1 MKIIIETYRLL
12 KQMGLFKAY
21 STLEIVTMTG
31 KQRCAVLKRLHRLEN
46 AGLIEERAGENGEF
60 YWRVLKIP
68 AKPEPPKIWKESLS
82 VSELEANANS

>member
-1 MKIIIETYRLL
+1 
-12 KQMGLFKAY
+12 MGLFKAY

-46 AGLIEERAGENGEF
+46 AGLIEERPGQNGEF

-68 AKPEPPKIWKESLS
+68 DKPEPPKIWKESLS
-82 VSELEANANS
+82 LAELKEIADKGN